1 MGDVAPNPAN
11 LEDTLSRFEVFYER
25 VLGNGIQPLTVG
37 GDHLCSLPILRA
49 FKSKGPLGLIQFDS
63 HTDLYHS
70 YFNGQLYTHGTPFR
84 RAIEENLLDPKRM
97 VQVGIRGTNYD
108 NEDREFAEKV
118 GVRIITIE
126 EFFKRGIN
134 EVMDEVKKIVGKHE
148 TYLSYDIDFIDP
160 AFAPGTGTPEVGGPN
175 SFQAL
180 EVVRKL
186 KGLNFVGAD
195 IVEVS
200 PPFDPTGGTA
210 FLGSS
215 LIFEVLCIMLQG

>member
-1 MGDVAPNPAN
+1 
-11 LEDTLSRFEVFYER
+11 
-25 VLGNGIQPLTVG
+25 
-37 GDHLCSLPILRA
+37 
-49 FKSKGPLGLIQFDS
+49 
-63 HTDLYHS
+63 
-70 YFNGQLYTHGTPFR
+70 
-84 RAIEENLLDPKRM
+84 
-97 VQVGIRGTNYD
+97 
-108 NEDREFAEKV
+108 
-118 GVRIITIE
+118 
-126 EFFKRGIN
+126 
-134 EVMDEVKKIVGKHE
+134 MDEVKKIVGGHE

-215 LIFEVLCIMLQG
+215 LLFEVLCIMLQG